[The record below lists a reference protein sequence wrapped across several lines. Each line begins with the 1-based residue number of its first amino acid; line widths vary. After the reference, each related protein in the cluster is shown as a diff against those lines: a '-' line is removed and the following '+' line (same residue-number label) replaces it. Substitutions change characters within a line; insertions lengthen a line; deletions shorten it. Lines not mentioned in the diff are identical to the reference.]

1 MKITKLLLPLLFV
14 VVLAANAVFAEATT
28 ETILKDIILPEPVKT
43 GGMPLMDALSARKT
57 DRTFSKEELPL
68 EVVSNLLWA
77 ANGINRPNGNR
88 TAPSARNLKEIKIF
102 VVLPSGLYAYL
113 PEENALKAISKE
125 DYRPIVGK
133 YPLTLLY
140 VADLGMQSKHFAS
153 VDCGFIGQ
161 NVYLFSAANGL
172 NAWFRADIQ
181 QTVLSAK
188 MRLGLSQEVLFAQTV
203 GYPRK

>member
-203 GYPRK
+203 GYHRK

>member
-14 VVLAANAVFAEATT
+14 VVLAANAVFSEATT

-203 GYPRK
+203 GYPKN

>member
-1 MKITKLLLPLLFV
+1 MKITKLLLPVLFV

-203 GYPRK
+203 GYPKN

>member
-14 VVLAANAVFAEATT
+14 VVFAANAVFAEATT

-203 GYPRK
+203 GYPKN

>member
-1 MKITKLLLPLLFV
+1 M
-14 VVLAANAVFAEATT
+14 
-28 ETILKDIILPEPVKT
+28 
-43 GGMPLMDALSARKT
+43 
-57 DRTFSKEELPL
+57 
-68 EVVSNLLWA
+68 
-77 ANGINRPNGNR
+77 
-88 TAPSARNLKEIKIF
+88 KEIKIF

-203 GYPRK
+203 GYPKN

>member
-88 TAPSARNLKEIKIF
+88 TAPSARNLKEIKI
-102 VVLPSGLYAYL
+102 LHL
-113 PEENALKAISKE
+113 EK
-125 DYRPIVGK
+125 
-133 YPLTLLY
+133 
-140 VADLGMQSKHFAS
+140 
-153 VDCGFIGQ
+153 
-161 NVYLFSAANGL
+161 
-172 NAWFRADIQ
+172 
-181 QTVLSAK
+181 
-188 MRLGLSQEVLFAQTV
+188 
-203 GYPRK
+203 

>member
-172 NAWFRADIQ
+172 NVWFRADIQ

-203 GYPRK
+203 GYPKN

>member
-203 GYPRK
+203 GYPKN

>member
-1 MKITKLLLPLLFV
+1 MKITKI
-14 VVLAANAVFAEATT
+14 LAAAFLTLVLCANTVFAEAKT
-28 ETILKDIILPEPVKT
+28 ETILQDIILPAPVKT

-57 DRTFSKEELPL
+57 ERTFSKEALPL
-68 EVVSNLLWA
+68 EMVSNILWA
-77 ANGINRPNGNR
+77 ANGINRPDGKR
-88 TAPSARNLKEIKIF
+88 TAPSAKNLQEIKIF
-102 VVLPSGLYAYL
+102 VVLPEGLYAYL
-113 PEENALKAISKE
+113 PNENALKAVTKD
-125 DYRPIVGK
+125 DYRPILGK

-140 VADLGMQSKHFAS
+140 VADLSLQSKHMAS

-172 NAWFRADIQ
+172 NAWFRADIN

-203 GYPRK
+203 GYPR

>member
-161 NVYLFSAANGL
+161 SVK
-172 NAWFRADIQ
+172 R
-181 QTVLSAK
+181 TVSSY
-188 MRLGLSQEVLFAQTV
+188 MV
-203 GYPRK
+203 